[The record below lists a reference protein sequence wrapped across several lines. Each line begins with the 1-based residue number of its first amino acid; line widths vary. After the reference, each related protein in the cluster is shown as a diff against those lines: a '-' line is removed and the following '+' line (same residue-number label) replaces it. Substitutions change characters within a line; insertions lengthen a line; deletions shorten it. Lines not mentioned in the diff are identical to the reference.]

1 MVLNAYVTILH
12 SIFGFLLEHAVY
24 FNRQD
29 FTSLDR
35 LLLQGLAQSHRRDR
49 RRLRLLLLL
58 GRMVGILPRVL
69 LQLGMELG
77 EHEVG
82 DVDVG
87 PVRRVRGHSRYVC
100 VARLAEHVV
109 HAVGETLS
117 VRQPNL
123 LERSRNKVLS
133 IFYQILQ

>member
-1 MVLNAYVTILH
+1 MLRRTGWILH
-12 SIFGFLLEHAVY
+12 QRFGFQGICACCVY

-35 LLLQGLAQSHRRDR
+35 LLLQGLLAQSDRRDW
-49 RRLRLLLLL
+49 RRLRLLLLGWL
-58 GRMVGILPRVL
+58 VGILPRVL

-87 PVRRVRGHSRYVC
+87 PVGRVRGHSRYVS

-123 LERSRNKVLS
+123 LERR
-133 IFYQILQ
+133 

>member
-1 MVLNAYVTILH
+1 MLCLFQLPRLH
-12 SIFGFLLEHAVY
+12 
-24 FNRQD
+24 D

-35 LLLQGLAQSHRRDR
+35 LLLQGLLAQSDRRDW
-49 RRLRLLLLL
+49 RRLRLLLLGWL
-58 GRMVGILPRVL
+58 VGILPRVL

-87 PVRRVRGHSRYVC
+87 PVGRVRGHSRYVS

-117 VRQPNL
+117 VRQPYL
-123 LERSRNKVLS
+123 LEEIR
-133 IFYQILQ
+133 Y